1 MYRSNWQFGNVSLVA
16 LPVRRG
22 GNGRGDE
29 RLMRRRKMRDTLA
42 PTSCLLRKNTCTVV
56 KQFNKV
62 YTTV

>member
-22 GNGRGDE
+22 GSGRGDE
-29 RLMRRRKMRDTLA
+29 NVWWGGKEKCDVLA
-42 PTSCLLRKNTCTVV
+42 PTSCLLRKNTVA